1 MEACLY
7 FFLAWKV
14 DKKRWFRM
22 IVYGKMVMTDVIG
35 YKMPVGYGESV
46 TTTNSKQ
53 YDVHTWLV
61 EVLLQD
67 WL

>member
-1 MEACLY
+1 
-7 FFLAWKV
+7 
-14 DKKRWFRM
+14 M